1 MIHLILSLPVGLLL
15 TVDTPT
21 FRNSWAMT
29 TNSNSETY
37 LDRVRVEAVQGFN
50 YTGTVVREY
59 RDSQGRAI
67 LVRDSQG
74 RERVARPDRPSVT
87 VEFLDRDGG
96 SP

>member
-1 MIHLILSLPVGLLL
+1 
-15 TVDTPT
+15 
-21 FRNSWAMT
+21 MT
-29 TNSNSETY
+29 TDNNTETY
-37 LDRVRVEAVQGFN
+37 LDRVRVEAAEGFN

-67 LVRDSQG
+67 LIKDSQG
-74 RERVARPDRPSVT
+74 NERVARPNLPSVE